1 MAVGHMG
8 PVGPVLGHEGVGR
21 ISVLGSNVKALDPT
35 VEIGQRVGIAWTRD
49 VCGSCEFCID
59 LVHEGETRCEKALHS
74 GKAYDGTFAQ
84 YTLVPLR
91 YLARISEDFDDIPDE
106 EVAPILCS
114 GVTAY
119 KAIKSC
125 HLTPGQWIVISGAGG
140 GVGSLA
146 VAFAHAMGYR
156 VIAVDIG
163 KDREASCK
171 AHGAEHFIDIAK
183 TGPSAEVKK
192 ITSGHGA
199 KAIVLAAT
207 SAIAYQQ
214 AFEMLGPF
222 GTLMCISILPED
234 AKVYF
239 HPLWV
244 IQKGWKIIGSSVG
257 TRSDI
262 LEALEFVK
270 RRVVIPKVQWAELTE
285 LEKLMELMSK
295 GQVTSSK
302 SFDALSLANRLSVT
316 GKIRD
321 KALGELYFVVAFISY
336 KLSSNIAWPVKRLLG
351 SVSSDDKSEI
361 HRPTARAT
369 SGFGLEPFT
378 SWLTS

>member
-1 MAVGHMG
+1 MLRQSPQKAGTKPTFSIHNISKPIPGPNEVLVRLSLTGICGSDYAMAVGHMG
-8 PVGPVLGHEGVGR
+8 PVGSVLGHEGVGR
-21 ISVLGSNVKALDPT
+21 IAALGSNVEALDPT
-35 VEIGQRVGIAWTRD
+35 VQLGQRVGVAWTRD
-49 VCGSCEFCID
+49 VCGACGFCAD
-59 LVHEGETRCEKALHS
+59 LANEGETRCEKALHS

-91 YLARISEDFDDIPDE
+91 YLARIPSDFDDIPDE
-106 EVAPILCS
+106 EIAPILCS

-125 HLTPGQWIVISGAGG
+125 HLTPGQWIVVSGAGG

-156 VIAVDIG
+156 VIAVDTG
-163 KDREASCK
+163 EDREASCK

-183 TGPSAEVKK
+183 TSPGAEVKR
-192 ITSGHGA
+192 ITGTIGA

-207 SAIAYQQ
+207 SAVAYQQ

-222 GTLMCISILPED
+222 GTLMCVSILPED
-234 AKVYF
+234 AKIHF
-239 HPLWV
+239 HPLWM

-270 RRVVIPKVQWAELTE
+270 RRVVVPKVQWAELTE
-285 LEKLMELMSK
+285 LEQLMDLMSK
-295 GQVTSSK
+295 GQASTQVQ
-302 SFDALSLANRLSVT
+302 
-316 GKIRD
+316 
-321 KALGELYFVVAFISY
+321 FVISI
-336 KLSSNIAWPVKRLLG
+336 N
-351 SVSSDDKSEI
+351 
-361 HRPTARAT
+361 
-369 SGFGLEPFT
+369 
-378 SWLTS
+378 

>member
-1 MAVGHMG
+1 MNRVAVLTSPQKAGTKPTFTIRDIPQPVPGPNEVLVRLSLTGICGSDYAMAVGHMG
-8 PVGPVLGHEGVGR
+8 PVGSILGHEGVGS
-21 ISVLGSNVKALDPT
+21 IAALGSNVTALDPT

-49 VCGSCEFCID
+49 ICGSCGFCTD

-91 YLARISEDFDDIPDE
+91 YLTRIPEDFDEIPDE
-106 EVAPILCS
+106 EIAPILCS

-125 HLTPGQWIVISGAGG
+125 NLTPGQWIVISGAGG

-146 VAFAHAMGYR
+146 VAFANAMGYR
-156 VIAVDIG
+156 VIAVDTG
-163 KDREASCK
+163 EDREANCK
-171 AHGAEHFIDIAK
+171 AHGAEFFIDVAK
-183 TGPSAEVKK
+183 ASPSAEVKK
-192 ITSGHGA
+192 ITGGKGA
-199 KAIVLAAT
+199 KAIVLVAT
-207 SAIAYQQ
+207 SAVAYQQ

-234 AKVYF
+234 ARVYF
-239 HPLWV
+239 HPLWM

-270 RRVVIPKVQWAELTE
+270 RRVVVPKVRWADLTE
-285 LEKLMELMSK
+285 LERLMEAMSK
-295 GQVTSSK
+295 GQ
-302 SFDALSLANRLSVT
+302 LQ
-316 GKIRD
+316 GKYVI
-321 KALGELYFVVAFISY
+321 
-336 KLSSNIAWPVKRLLG
+336 KL
-351 SVSSDDKSEI
+351 
-361 HRPTARAT
+361 
-369 SGFGLEPFT
+369 
-378 SWLTS
+378 